1 MNKWKY
7 FRRLMLNIAPS
18 VLAVSGALIASMLWV
33 KIVFLIFAVVAY
45 GIVSY
50 MQALAMVDNDDFH
63 ERIGASVE
71 GMKKAGLLPHAIS
84 VNGKQIKGKK

>member
-1 MNKWKY
+1 MDKWRY
-7 FRRLMLNIAPS
+7 FRKLMINVVPS
-18 VLAVSGALIASMLWV
+18 VFAVSGALIASLLWV

-45 GIVSY
+45 GIMSY

-71 GMKKAGLLPHAIS
+71 YLEKSGLLPDSIS